1 MYGAAHVCTHK
12 ETREQRAVKIIPKAR
27 FSRSPHQLQK
37 MREEYELMRD
47 LNHPNIIK
55 AYEAFEDKKNFYI
68 VMELCRGG
76 ELFNRIKL
84 KSKYNEADAATV
96 LRKIVLGLQHLH
108 EHKIAHCDL
117 KPDNFLFV
125 GDEEDAELK
134 IIDFGM
140 SAKCSREYHRSIV
153 GTMYYIAPEVFQK
166 HYTFHCDMWSI
177 GVVMFVMLFG
187 FPPFAPGESSES
199 LIREQIQAGFDPN
212 VRPGYG
218 AWFPERIPVSA
229 SAMDL
234 IRRLLE
240 MDTALRLTATEAL
253 EHEWLR
259 DPDSNDQT
267 HIPVVLQNL
276 TQFTGATRF
285 RTAVLSA
292 LSSAL
297 DEQDA
302 NELKQH
308 FRALDLDGDG
318 VITADE
324 LKQAMSG
331 SLAQIPNMEATI
343 QTLLAMG
350 DVDGDGCLSYEELV
364 MASVAKKLAAKE
376 ERLVNVFRYLD
387 ENMDGFLT
395 ADEIVRGLSDF
406 LSEEDQQQIH
416 ELIEEVDENGDGCI
430 DYHEFVAIFMQ
441 KGDVSSLAMPE

>member
-1 MYGAAHVCTHK
+1 
-12 ETREQRAVKIIPKAR
+12 
-27 FSRSPHQLQK
+27 
-37 MREEYELMRD
+37 
-47 LNHPNIIK
+47 
-55 AYEAFEDKKNFYI
+55 
-68 VMELCRGG
+68 
-76 ELFNRIKL
+76 
-84 KSKYNEADAATV
+84 
-96 LRKIVLGLQHLH
+96 
-108 EHKIAHCDL
+108 
-117 KPDNFLFV
+117 
-125 GDEEDAELK
+125 
-134 IIDFGM
+134 
-140 SAKCSREYHRSIV
+140 
-153 GTMYYIAPEVFQK
+153 
-166 HYTFHCDMWSI
+166 
-177 GVVMFVMLFG
+177 MFVMLFG